1 MRHSIRNIY
10 ANLPTVFHCSQNSE
24 TTNFNWNGVNFWGQ
38 RGRAGRKLHCMYFIT
53 SSKCPFCAKHLHVY
67 LPILTVLWFYKV
79 LHVTMQEKWPTK
91 ALLYV
96 VNSHPLFSVHPI
108 LPEQNLSKKHIAL
121 KLTL

>member
-10 ANLPTVFHCSQNSE
+10 ANLPTAFHCSQNSE
-24 TTNFNWNGVNFWGQ
+24 NNYFIWNGVNFYIFWGQ
-38 RGRAGRKLHCMYFIT
+38 KGRAGRKLHCMYFIT
-53 SSKCPFCAKHLHVY
+53 SSKCPFRAKH

-96 VNSHPLFSVHPI
+96 VNSHPPFAVHPV
-108 LPEQNLSKKHIAL
+108 LPEQNLSKRHIAL

>member
-1 MRHSIRNIY
+1 MVLIFTFLGVRGEEQEGNSIVCTLLHR
-10 ANLPTVFHCSQNSE
+10 ASAHFVQN
-24 TTNFNWNGVNFWGQ
+24 TY
-38 RGRAGRKLHCMYFIT
+38 H
-53 SSKCPFCAKHLHVY
+53 
-67 LPILTVLWFYKV
+67 PILTVLWFYKI

-96 VNSHPLFSVHPI
+96 VNSHPPFPVHPV